1 MKIIL
6 EKCNVLQVHV
16 NIHVK
21 ILTRL
26 KELKFA
32 ALDSVKFLRE
42 ESGSQRT
49 TIQSYK
55 IVKGRSLALYWNLN
69 E

>member
-1 MKIIL
+1 M
-6 EKCNVLQVHV
+6 HV
-16 NIHVK
+16 NIHMR

-32 ALDSVKFLRE
+32 TPDSVKFLRE

-55 IVKGRSLALYWNLN
+55 IVKESSLALHWNLN
-69 E
+69 KKDKDA